1 MSTEIK
7 VFKLVN
13 GDEIIGN
20 IIDSTDS
27 IFKINNPMIFRTSTV
42 MDNRG
47 YPYDVTILK
56 DWMIRSDNKI
66 AEIHKNQVSLIFSP
80 NEKTIKLYNL
90 ELDRMENSPPEQIIN
105 SDNPES
111 PFENTPEA
119 QLTDML
125 DDFMDE
131 IHGIMQDNQKQNS
144 KKKKRKKLPK
154 ADEVNFESMIPD
166 ELKKRPMIYL
176 SMVIPPE
183 AIMNLMSAG
192 ILDPEQL
199 LGMIKEIKKANKFT
213 GDEKK
218 RKDFG
223 NKFSDWNPDPESPDY
238 E

>member
-20 IIDSTDS
+20 IIDSNDS

-56 DWMIRSDNKI
+56 DWMIRSDDKI

-90 ELDRMENSPPEQIIN
+90 ELDRMENSPEEQIIN
-105 SDNPES
+105 ADGPDS
-111 PFENTPEA
+111 PFESTPEND
-119 QLTDML
+119 LTNML

-131 IHGIMQDNQKQNS
+131 IHGIMQDNQKHNQ

-154 ADEVNFESMIPD
+154 VDEVSFESMIPD

-183 AIMNLMSAG
+183 AIMNLMTAG

-238 E
+238 

>member
-20 IIDSTDS
+20 IIDSNDS

-56 DWMIRSDNKI
+56 DWMIRSDDKI

-90 ELDRMENSPPEQIIN
+90 ELDRMENSPEEQIVN
-105 SDNPES
+105 ADGPDS
-111 PFENTPEA
+111 PFESTPEND
-119 QLTDML
+119 LTNML

-131 IHGIMQDNQKQNS
+131 IHGIMQDNQKHNQ

-154 ADEVNFESMIPD
+154 VDEVSFESMIPD

-183 AIMNLMSAG
+183 AIMNLMTAG

-238 E
+238 

>member
-20 IIDSTDS
+20 IIDSNDS

-56 DWMIRSDNKI
+56 DWMIRSDDKI

-90 ELDRMENSPPEQIIN
+90 ELDRMENSPEEQIIN
-105 SDNPES
+105 ADGPDS
-111 PFENTPEA
+111 PFESTPEND
-119 QLTDML
+119 LTNML

-131 IHGIMQDNQKQNS
+131 IHGIMKDNQKHNQ

-154 ADEVNFESMIPD
+154 VDEVSFESMIPD

-183 AIMNLMSAG
+183 AIMNLMTAG

-238 E
+238 